1 MSNTIYIDANARNS
15 EILSDSNNRFRYRL
29 PNSMALPT
37 GTEISLQNSIINL
50 QGITGASIE
59 IEEDIVEYVMFQYY
73 MVDST
78 YPVPTRNVAFDSS
91 TDFSYELLVEMM
103 YRSQQGLQNEF
114 GIAYDGVAG
123 HSENIMPCIQYTVT
137 DATSGLPTAYPM
149 CGKAELR
156 IPKGIYSISKLAET
170 ITRQINMV
178 EDPDDIN
185 QTFYQ
190 LAKQN
195 GNWNG
200 VPVNNTTTRLI
211 RAEDPGVWQTASG
224 TGALNNLDGIQN
236 VPGAWSPYTRTAGGK
251 GFSTIGVT
259 QTTNQQIINN
269 AIAGKF
275 GAQTPIEANFAEI
288 ISTGVNGKYFRAPQ
302 KINAKPDGPTVGLFD
317 GEIYD
322 LFSQGMPI
330 GTSNFGISYDTVKSG
345 YAIDYL
351 HQPRQIP
358 THDFMGTSL
367 ANAGQMCCYIK
378 RPCKATATLLTDE
391 VVRTI
396 TSIVQATSGIL
407 IYNWAYQTCQNE
419 RDVTFDYTQASPG
432 FTDADKSQVEEFRK
446 FEDFFSTEAKAK
458 KAWEK
463 TIWYKMGFTYTDV
476 QSDDS
481 YLEQVWYG
489 EDVER
494 PRGFTTIQDYDTS
507 IIPSV
512 SSIYNSTSIAKGDAT
527 QDPNLIT
534 PLLDSISGIQVFSML
549 DSNVPN
555 SIFNN
560 NKKVNAGVACV
571 VPYTASFY
579 KHAVMLPVLTK
590 GKTFTASRLPIL
602 STNGYLMI
610 TSDLVEPTDVLKN
623 QQNQGLLDIIPKT
636 NLSNQD
642 FVSERNILTHTL
654 SNPKVVNEITVNVV
668 NPDLTDVELEPN
680 SAVLIRIT
688 LPSPKP
694 TIFLSNASNSYH
706 QTLVENQLQET
717 IKDLSSSHAQDN
729 LRLDITPAENELL
742 IEVEGVPPEEATQI
756 VEAQLDDAVRGRA
769 GGGGTHQSAQQR
781 EHTVVV
787 SPETDPEPSG
797 SREPPSREVFET
809 GVRER
814 EREVRTTRDLIG
826 QLEERRQQIRG
837 QFDKKVPGRK
847 PQVIRDLNQRLQT
860 LNAEIRK
867 KQEILS
873 RFERQR
879 PREPERPPP
888 RQGSDEPPQ
897 QPPQPPP
904 SGAREI

>member
-15 EILSDSNNRFRYRL
+15 EILSSSNNRFRYRL
-29 PNSMALPT
+29 PNSMSLPT

-59 IEEDIVEYVMFQYY
+59 IEEDITEYVMFQYY
-73 MVDST
+73 LVDTT
-78 YPVPTRNVAFDSS
+78 YPVPTRSVAFDSA

-103 YRSQQGLQNEF
+103 YRSQTGFQNEF
-114 GIAYDGVAG
+114 SEVYDGVAG
-123 HSENIMPCIQYTVT
+123 HSENIMPCLQYTVT
-137 DATSGLPTAYPM
+137 DAVSGLPTAYPM
-149 CGKAELR
+149 CGKAELN
-156 IPKGIYSISKLAET
+156 IPKGIYSISKLAEL

-178 EDPDDIN
+178 ENPEDKT

-200 VPVNNTTTRLI
+200 VPVNGTTSRLI
-211 RAEDPGVWQTASG
+211 RVEEPLVWETASG
-224 TGALNNLDGIQN
+224 GGGSLAGLEGLQN
-236 VPGAWSPYTRTAGGK
+236 VPGAWSPYTETDDGL
-251 GFSTIGVT
+251 GFSTIAVS
-259 QTTNQQIINN
+259 QATNFTIVEN
-269 AIAGKF
+269 AIKGKF
-275 GAQTPIEANFAEI
+275 GAQTPNDANFTHI
-288 ISTGVNGKYFRAPQ
+288 IQNKYFRAPQ
-302 KINAKPDGPTVGLFD
+302 KINAKPDKPNTEIFD

-322 LFSQGMPI
+322 VFSKGMPV
-330 GTSNFGISYDTVKSG
+330 GTTNFEVSYDTVKSG
-345 YAIDYL
+345 YAVDYC

-367 ANAGQMCCYIK
+367 ANAGQMCCYMK
-378 RPCKATATLLTDE
+378 RPCKATATLLTAD

-407 IYNWAYQTCQNE
+407 IYNWAYQTCQDE
-419 RDVTFDYTQASPG
+419 RDVTFDYSEASPD
-432 FTDADKSQVEEFRK
+432 FTEADKSQVEEFRK
-446 FEDFFSTEAKAK
+446 FEDFFSTEEKAK

-463 TIWYKMGFTYTDV
+463 TIWYKMGFTYDDI

-527 QDPNLIT
+527 KDPNLIT

-560 NKKVNAGVACV
+560 NKKINSGVACV

-590 GKTFTASRLPIL
+590 GKTFTATRLPIL

-610 TSDLVEPTDVLKN
+610 TSDLVEPTDVIKN

-642 FVSERNILTHTL
+642 FVSERNVLSHTL

-694 TIFLSNASNSYH
+694 TVFLSNASNSYH

-717 IKDLSSSHAQDN
+717 IKDLTSSHAQDN

-742 IEVEGVPPEEATQI
+742 IEVEGVPVEEAEQI
-756 VEAQLDDAVRGRA
+756 VEAQLEDAVQGRA
-769 GGGGTHQSAQQR
+769 GGGGAHPSAQQR
-781 EHTVVV
+781 EHTLVVP
-787 SPETDPEPSG
+787 PEGDPEPRG
-797 SREPPSREVFET
+797 SSEPPSREVVET

-814 EREVRTTRDLIG
+814 EREVRTTRDLIE
-826 QLEERRQQIRG
+826 QLEERRQKVRG
-837 QFDKKVPGRK
+837 QFDRKVPGRK

-867 KQEILS
+867 NQEILS

>member
-15 EILSDSNNRFRYRL
+15 EILSESNNRFRYRL
-29 PNSMALPT
+29 PNSMSLPT

-59 IEEDIVEYVMFQYY
+59 IEEDITEYVMFQYY
-73 MVDST
+73 LVDTT
-78 YPVPTRNVAFDSS
+78 YPVPTRSVAFDSA
-91 TDFSYELLVEMM
+91 TDFNYELLVEMM
-103 YRSQQGLQNEF
+103 YRSQNGFQNEF
-114 GIAYDGVAG
+114 GEVYDGVAG
-123 HSENIMPCIQYTVT
+123 HSENIMPCLQYTVT
-137 DATSGLPTAYPM
+137 DAGSGLPTAFPM
-149 CGKAELR
+149 CGKAELN
-156 IPKGIYSISKLAET
+156 IPKGVYSISKLAEL
-170 ITRQINMV
+170 ITRQINMIENP
-178 EDPDDIN
+178 EDKT

-200 VPVNNTTTRLI
+200 VPVNNTTSRLI
-211 RAEDPGVWQTASG
+211 RVEDQGVWETASG
-224 TGALNNLDGIQN
+224 GGGSLAGLAGLAQ
-236 VPGAWSPYTRTAGGK
+236 VPGAWSPYTQTTDGL
-251 GFSTIGVT
+251 GFSTIAVS
-259 QTTNQQIINN
+259 QATNFTIVEN
-269 AIAGKF
+269 AIKGKF
-275 GAQTPIEANFAEI
+275 GAQTPTEANFLEVI
-288 ISTGVNGKYFRAPQ
+288 GNKYFRAPQ
-302 KINAKPDGPTVGLFD
+302 KINAKPGATPQFD

-322 LFSQGMPI
+322 LFSKGMPV
-330 GTSNFGISYDTVKSG
+330 GTTNFEVSYDTVKSG
-345 YAIDYL
+345 YAIDYC

-367 ANAGQMCCYIK
+367 ANAGQMCCYMK
-378 RPCKATATLLTDE
+378 RPCKATSALLTAD

-407 IYNWAYQTCQNE
+407 IYNWAYQTCQDE
-419 RDVTFDYTQASPG
+419 RDVTFDYSEAPAG
-432 FTDADKSQVEEFRK
+432 FSDADKSQVEEFRK
-446 FEDFFSTEAKAK
+446 FEDFFSTEEKAK

-463 TIWYKMGFTYTDV
+463 TIWYKMGFTYSDI
-476 QSDDS
+476 QSEDS

-489 EDVER
+489 QETER

-527 QDPNLIT
+527 KDENLII

-560 NKKVNAGVACV
+560 NKKVNSGIACV

-579 KHAVMLPVLTK
+579 KEAVMLPVLTK
-590 GKTFTASRLPIL
+590 GKTFTATRLPIL

-706 QTLVENQLQET
+706 QSLVENQLQET
-717 IKDLSSSHAQDN
+717 IKDLTSSHAQDN

-742 IEVEGVPPEEATQI
+742 VEVEGVPPEEAEQI
-756 VEAQLDDAVRGRA
+756 VQAQLEDAIQGRA
-769 GGGGTHQSAQQR
+769 GGGGAHPSAQQR
-781 EHTVVV
+781 EHTLVVP
-787 SPETDPEPSG
+787 PEADPEPMG
-797 SREPPSREVFET
+797 SSEPPSREVFET
-809 GVRER
+809 SLRER
-814 EREVRTTRDLIG
+814 EIEVRRIRD
-826 QLEERRQQIRG
+826 QINEAELQRAKVRG
-837 QFDKKVPGRK
+837 QFDRRVPGRK
-847 PQVIRDLNQRLQT
+847 PQVIRDYNQRIQQ

-867 KQEILS
+867 NQEILS

-897 QPPQPPP
+897 QPPP